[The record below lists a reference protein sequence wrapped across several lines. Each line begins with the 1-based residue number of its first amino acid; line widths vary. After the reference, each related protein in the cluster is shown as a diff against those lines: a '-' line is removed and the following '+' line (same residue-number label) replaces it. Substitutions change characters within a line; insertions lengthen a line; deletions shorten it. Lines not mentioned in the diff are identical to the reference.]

1 MKKLKYILL
10 ILLLLPFTCS
20 ASTNTKNR
28 NELDNL
34 GVNKH
39 WNITDNNRQNVLNTK
54 SVDANEKIYDYS
66 DILTEEEEKEVK
78 EKIDKYIEH
87 TNMDMVF
94 VSINLPYTIDKQN
107 EEFAAD
113 FYDYNDFGIN
123 FESYSGV
130 LLLRNTYEQDPY
142 FNVYM
147 FGKAQLYYSFARSE
161 SMLDNIYPY
170 FKGQDYI
177 TGLNIFIDN
186 YTSYFDQG
194 VPEEMENYYVDKDS
208 ILHQIPKNY
217 YVDKNNVLHKKPY
230 KAPWSIIIILDTII
244 TLITTSIL
252 IHKNKMIKQKL
263 TTKEYLDKNG
273 VTFTKRENNLIKE
286 YVTHVTHDT
295 YSGSSSGGGG
305 FSSSIGSSGG
315 GHSSGG
321 GRHG

>member
-1 MKKLKYILL
+1 MKKIKYILL
-10 ILLLLPFTCS
+10 IILLLPFTCN
-20 ASTNTKNR
+20 ASTNTKDR
-28 NELDNL
+28 NEQSNF

-54 SVDANEKIYDYS
+54 SVDATEKIYDYS
-66 DILTEEEEKEVK
+66 DILTDEEEKQIK

-94 VSINLPYTIDKQN
+94 VSINLPYSSDKEN
-107 EEFAAD
+107 EDFAAD
-113 FYDYNDFGIN
+113 FYDYNDFGLN

-147 FGKAQLYYSFARSE
+147 FGKAQLYYSFYRSE

-170 FKGQDYI
+170 FKNQDYM
-177 TGLNIFIDN
+177 TGLNTFIDN

-194 VPEEMENYYVDKDS
+194 IPEEMKNYYVDKDS
-208 ILHQIPKNY
+208 ILHQIPNNY
-217 YVDKNNVLHKKPY
+217 YVDENNELHKKPY
-230 KAPWSIIIILDTII
+230 KIPLPIIIISDTII
-244 TLITTSIL
+244 TLIVISIL

-263 TTKEYLDKNG
+263 VTKDYVDKNG
-273 VTFTKRENNLIKE
+273 VNFTKRENNLVKE

-295 YSGSSSGGGG
+295 SSSSGGGGG

>member
-1 MKKLKYILL
+1 MKKIKYLLLLLL
-10 ILLLLPFTCS
+10 ILPITCN
-20 ASTNTKNR
+20 ASTNTKDR

-39 WNITDNNRQNVLNTK
+39 WNINENNRQNVLNTK
-54 SVDANEKIYDYS
+54 YVDAEEKIYDYS
-66 DILTEEEEKEVK
+66 DILTEEEEKEIK

-107 EEFAAD
+107 EDFAAD
-113 FYDYNDFGIN
+113 FYDYNDFGLN

-147 FGKAQLYYSFARSE
+147 FGKAQLYYTFDRSE

-170 FKGQDYI
+170 FKGQEYL

-194 VPEEMENYYVDKDS
+194 IPNEMENYYVDKDS

-217 YVDKNNVLHKKPY
+217 YIDENNVLHKKPY
-230 KAPWSIIIILDTII
+230 KAPWTIITIIDTII
-244 TLITTSIL
+244 TLITTSVL
-252 IHKNKMIKQKL
+252 IHKNKMVKQKL
-263 TTKEYLDKNG
+263 VTKNYIDKNG
-273 VTFTKRENNLIKE
+273 VTFTRRENNLIKE

-295 YSGSSSGGGG
+295 SSGGSGGGG

>member
-1 MKKLKYILL
+1 MKKIKYLLL
-10 ILLLLPFTCS
+10 ILLLFPLTCY

-28 NELDNL
+28 NEQDNL

-39 WNITDNNRQNVLNTK
+39 WNINENNRQNVLNTK
-54 SVDANEKIYDYS
+54 SVNAEEKIYDYS
-66 DILTEEEEKEVK
+66 DILTDEEETIIK

-94 VSINLPYTIDKQN
+94 VSINLPYSIDEQN
-107 EEFAAD
+107 ENFAAD

-147 FGKAQLYYSFARSE
+147 FGKAQLYYSFSRSE

-170 FKGQDYI
+170 FKSHDYI

-186 YTSYFDQG
+186 YTSYYDQG
-194 VPEEMENYYVDKDS
+194 IPEEMKNYYVDKDS

-217 YVDKNNVLHKKPY
+217 YIDENNVLHKKPY
-230 KAPWSIIIILDTII
+230 KAPFSVIIIIDIIITII
-244 TLITTSIL
+244 TTLIL

-263 TTKEYLDKNG
+263 ATKDYVDKNS
-273 VTFTKRENNLIKE
+273 VTFTKRENNLVKE

-295 YSGSSSGGGG
+295 SSSGGGGGG

>member
-10 ILLLLPFTCS
+10 VLLLLPFTCS
-20 ASTNTKNR
+20 ASTNTKDR
-28 NELDNL
+28 NEQDNL

-39 WNITDNNRQNVLNTK
+39 WNITNNNRQNVLNTNL
-54 SVDANEKIYDYS
+54 VDAGEKIYDYS
-66 DILTEEEEKEVK
+66 DILTEEEEKQIK
-78 EKIDKYIEH
+78 EKIDQYIEH

-94 VSINLPYTIDKQN
+94 FSFNLPYTMDKEN
-107 EEFAAD
+107 EDFAAD

-147 FGKAQLYYSFARSE
+147 FGKAQLYYSFDRAE

-170 FKGQDYI
+170 FSNQEYL

-194 VPEEMENYYVDKDS
+194 IPHEMKNYYVDKDS
-208 ILHQIPKNY
+208 KLQEIPKY
-217 YVDKNNVLHKKPY
+217 YYIDENNVLRKKPY
-230 KAPWSIIIILDTII
+230 EMPLSIIIILDTII
-244 TLITTSIL
+244 TLITTIIL
-252 IHKNKMIKQKL
+252 IHKNKMVKQKL
-263 TTKEYLDKNG
+263 VTKDYVDKKG
-273 VTFTKRENNLIKE
+273 VIFTKRENNLVKE

-295 YSGSSSGGGG
+295 SSGGSGGGG

>member
-1 MKKLKYILL
+1 MKKIKYLL
-10 ILLLLPFTCS
+10 LLLLLLPITCS
-20 ASTNTKNR
+20 ASTNTKDR
-28 NELDNL
+28 NGQNNL

-54 SVDANEKIYDYS
+54 SVDAGEKIYDYS
-66 DILTEEEEKEVK
+66 DILTEQQEIEIK

-94 VSINLPYTIDKQN
+94 VSINLPYTKDEQN

-147 FGKAQLYYSFARSE
+147 FGKAQLYYSFDRSE

-170 FKGQDYI
+170 FTSKDYL

-194 VPEEMENYYVDKDS
+194 IPSEMKNYYVDKDS
-208 ILHQIPKNY
+208 KLQKIPKY
-217 YVDKNNVLHKKPY
+217 YYIDKNNVLHKKPY
-230 KAPWSIIIILDTII
+230 KLPWALITIIDTII

-252 IHKNKMIKQKL
+252 IHKNKMVKQKL
-263 TTKEYLDKNG
+263 ITKDYIDKNG
-273 VTFTKRENNLIKE
+273 VTFTKRENNLVKE

-295 YSGSSSGGGG
+295 SSSGGGGG

>member
-1 MKKLKYILL
+1 MKKIKYLLLILL
-10 ILLLLPFTCS
+10 ILPFTCN
-20 ASTNTKNR
+20 ASTNTKDR
-28 NELDNL
+28 NEQNNL

-54 SVDANEKIYDYS
+54 SVDAEEKIYDYS
-66 DILTEEEEKEVK
+66 DILTDEEEKEIK

-94 VSINLPYTIDKQN
+94 VSINLPYTVDKQN
-107 EEFAAD
+107 EDFAAD

-147 FGKAQLYYSFARSE
+147 FGKAQLYYSFDRSE

-170 FKGQDYI
+170 FKGHEYL

-186 YTSYFDQG
+186 YTTYFDQG
-194 VPEEMENYYVDKDS
+194 IPEEMKNYYVDKDS
-208 ILHQIPKNY
+208 KLQEIPKNY
-217 YVDKNNVLHKKPY
+217 YIDENNVLHKKPY
-230 KAPWSIIIILDTII
+230 KAPWSLIIILDTVI

-252 IHKNKMIKQKL
+252 IHKNKMVKQKL
-263 TTKEYLDKNG
+263 ITKDYVDKNG
-273 VTFTKRENNLIKE
+273 VNFTRRENNLVKE
-286 YVTHVTHDT
+286 YVTHITHDT
-295 YSGSSSGGGG
+295 SSGGTGGGG

>member
-1 MKKLKYILL
+1 MKKLKYLLL
-10 ILLLLPFTCS
+10 ILLILPFTCS
-20 ASTNTKNR
+20 ASTNTKDR
-28 NELDNL
+28 NEQNNL

-39 WNITDNNRQNVLNTK
+39 WNINDKNRQNVLNTK
-54 SVDANEKIYDYS
+54 YVDASEKIYDYS
-66 DILTEEEEKEVK
+66 DILTEEEEKEIK

-94 VSINLPYTIDKQN
+94 VSINLPYTKDEKN

-123 FESYSGV
+123 FKSYSGV

-147 FGKAQLYYSFARSE
+147 FGEAQLYYSFDRAE

-170 FKGQDYI
+170 FKSQDYI

-194 VPEEMENYYVDKDS
+194 IPSEMKNYYVDKDS
-208 ILHQIPKNY
+208 KLQKIPNNY
-217 YVDKNNVLHKKPY
+217 YIDENKVLHKKPY
-230 KAPWSIIIILDTII
+230 KAPWTTIVIIDSLITI
-244 TLITTSIL
+244 ITTSIL

-263 TTKEYLDKNG
+263 VTKEYMDKNG

-295 YSGSSSGGGG
+295 SSGGGGGG

>member
-1 MKKLKYILL
+1 MKKLKYLLL
-10 ILLLLPFTCS
+10 ILLLIPINGF
-20 ASTNTKNR
+20 ASTNTKDR

-39 WNITDNNRQNVLNTK
+39 WNINENNRQNVLNTK
-54 SVDANEKIYDYS
+54 YVDANEKIYDYS
-66 DILTEEEEKEVK
+66 DILTDEEEKEIK
-78 EKIDKYIEH
+78 EKIDRYIEH

-94 VSINLPYTIDKQN
+94 VSINLPYTIDSQN

-147 FGKAQLYYSFARSE
+147 FGKAQLYYSFDRSE

-170 FKGQDYI
+170 FKNKNYKE
-177 TGLNIFIDN
+177 GLNIFIDN
-186 YTSYFDQG
+186 YTYYYDQG
-194 VPEEMENYYVDKDS
+194 IPDEMKNYYVDKDS
-208 ILHQIPKNY
+208 KLQKIPSNY
-217 YVDKNNVLHKKPY
+217 YLDKNNVLHKKPY
-230 KAPWSIIIILDTII
+230 EIPWLLITIIDLIITII
-244 TLITTSIL
+244 TISIL
-252 IHKNKMIKQKL
+252 IHKNKMVKKIL
-263 TTKEYLDKNG
+263 VTKDYIDKNG
-273 VTFTKRENNLIKE
+273 VNFTRRENNLVKE
-286 YVTHVTHDT
+286 YVTHVTRDT
-295 YSGSSSGGGG
+295 SSGGGGG

>member
-1 MKKLKYILL
+1 MKKIKYLL
-10 ILLLLPFTCS
+10 IILLLPLTCL

-28 NELDNL
+28 NEFDNL

-39 WNITDNNRQNVLNTK
+39 WNINENNKQNVLNTK
-54 SVDANEKIYDYS
+54 YVDANEKIYDYS
-66 DILTEEEEKEVK
+66 DILTDEQEIIIK

-94 VSINLPYTIDKQN
+94 VSINLPYTIDKKN

-147 FGKAQLYYSFARSE
+147 FGKAQLYYSFDRSE

-170 FKGQDYI
+170 FKSGDYI

-186 YTSYFDQG
+186 YTSYYDQG
-194 VPEEMENYYVDKDS
+194 VPNEMKNYYVDKDS
-208 ILHQIPKNY
+208 ILHKIPKNY
-217 YVDKNNVLHKKPY
+217 YLDENNILRKKPY
-230 KAPWSIIIILDTII
+230 KLPWQIITIIDITI
-244 TLITTSIL
+244 TLIIVSIL
-252 IHKNKMIKQKL
+252 LHKNKMIKQKL
-263 TTKEYLDKNG
+263 ITKEYLDKNG
-273 VTFTKRENNLIKE
+273 VTFIRKENNLIKE

-295 YSGSSSGGGG
+295 SSGGGGG

>member
-1 MKKLKYILL
+1 MKKFKYILL
-10 ILLLLPFTCS
+10 VLLILPITCY
-20 ASTNTKNR
+20 ASTNTRNR
-28 NELDNL
+28 NELENL

-39 WNITDNNRQNVLNTK
+39 WNINENNRQNVLNTK
-54 SVDANEKIYDYS
+54 SVDASEKIYDYS
-66 DILTEEEEKEVK
+66 DILTEEEEKIIK

-94 VSINLPYTIDKQN
+94 VSINLPYSIDSKN
-107 EEFAAD
+107 EDFAAD
-113 FYDYNDFGIN
+113 FYDYNDFGLN

-147 FGKAQLYYSFARSE
+147 FGKAQLYYSFSRSE
-161 SMLDNIYPY
+161 TMLDNIYPY
-170 FKGQDYI
+170 FVNKDYM
-177 TGLNIFIDN
+177 TGLNTFIDN
-186 YTSYFDQG
+186 YTSFYDQG
-194 VPEEMENYYVDKDS
+194 IPSEMKNYYVDKDS

-217 YVDKNNVLHKKPY
+217 YINENGILEKKPY
-230 KAPWSIIIILDTII
+230 QTPWTMIITIDILITII
-244 TLITTSIL
+244 VMLIL

-263 TTKEYLDKNG
+263 ITKDYIDKNG
-273 VTFTKRENNLIKE
+273 VIFTKRENNLVRQ
-286 YVTHVTHDT
+286 YVTHVTHD
-295 YSGSSSGGGG
+295 SSSSGGGGGG

>member
-1 MKKLKYILL
+1 MKKIKYL
-10 ILLLLPFTCS
+10 ILLLLIFPITCN
-20 ASTNTKNR
+20 ASTNTKDR
-28 NELDNL
+28 NGLDNL

-39 WNITDNNRQNVLNTK
+39 WNINENNRQNVLNTK
-54 SVDANEKIYDYS
+54 YVDAGEKIYDYS
-66 DILTEEEEKEVK
+66 DILTDEEEKEIK

-94 VSINLPYTIDKQN
+94 VSVNLPYTIDKQN
-107 EEFAAD
+107 EDFAAD

-147 FGKAQLYYSFARSE
+147 FGEAQLYYSFDRSE

-170 FKGQDYI
+170 FKNQDYM

-186 YTSYFDQG
+186 YTSYFDLG
-194 VPEEMENYYVDKDS
+194 IPSEMKNYYVDKDS
-208 ILHQIPKNY
+208 KLQEIPNNY
-217 YVDKNNVLHKKPY
+217 YIDENKVLHKKPY
-230 KAPWSIIIILDTII
+230 KAPWSIIIITDIII
-244 TLITTSIL
+244 TLITNTIL
-252 IHKNKMIKQKL
+252 IHKNKMVKQQL
-263 TTKEYLDKNG
+263 ITKDYIDKNG
-273 VTFTKRENNLIKE
+273 VNFTKRENNLVRE

-295 YSGSSSGGGG
+295 SSSSGGGG

-315 GHSSGG
+315 GHTSGG

>member
-1 MKKLKYILL
+1 MKKLKYLLL
-10 ILLLLPFTCS
+10 ILLLIPINGF
-20 ASTNTKNR
+20 ASTNTKDR

-39 WNITDNNRQNVLNTK
+39 WNINENNRQNVLNTK
-54 SVDANEKIYDYS
+54 YVDANEKIYDYS
-66 DILTEEEEKEVK
+66 DILTDEEEKEIK
-78 EKIDKYIEH
+78 EKIDRYIEH

-94 VSINLPYTIDKQN
+94 VSINLPYTIDSQN

-123 FESYSGV
+123 FKSYSGV

-147 FGKAQLYYSFARSE
+147 FGKAQLYYSFDRSE

-170 FKGQDYI
+170 FKNKNYKE
-177 TGLNIFIDN
+177 GLNIFIDN
-186 YTSYFDQG
+186 YTSYYDQG
-194 VPEEMENYYVDKDS
+194 IPDEMKNYYVDKDS
-208 ILHQIPKNY
+208 KLQKIPNNY
-217 YVDKNNVLHKKPY
+217 YLDKNNVLHKKPY
-230 KAPWSIIIILDTII
+230 EIPWLLITIIDLIITII
-244 TLITTSIL
+244 TISIL
-252 IHKNKMIKQKL
+252 IHKNKMVKKIL
-263 TTKEYLDKNG
+263 VTKDYIDKNG
-273 VTFTKRENNLIKE
+273 VNFTRRENNLVKE
-286 YVTHVTHDT
+286 YVTHVTHT
-295 YSGSSSGGGG
+295 TSSGGGGG